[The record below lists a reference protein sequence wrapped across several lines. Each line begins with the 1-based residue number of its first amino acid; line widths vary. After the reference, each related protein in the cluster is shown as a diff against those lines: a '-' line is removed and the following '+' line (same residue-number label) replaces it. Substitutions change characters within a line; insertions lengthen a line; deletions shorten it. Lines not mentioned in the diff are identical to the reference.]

1 MKPVVICSLA
11 VLAVAVFTWAQSTTP
26 APTDPA
32 QHEHGRKVFAGKC
45 GKCHDEDAR
54 KKLADGSTLLTRLA
68 ASKDPNALLGTRLK
82 SMNEEDRA
90 GVVTYVDDLLAAFR
104 ASSARPAERH

>member
-1 MKPVVICSLA
+1 MKLFVICPLA
-11 VLAVAVFTWAQSTTP
+11 VLVLTAFCWAQSSNEGE
-26 APTDPA
+26 
-32 QHEHGRKVFAGKC
+32 HEHGRKVFASKC

-68 ASKDPNALLGTRLK
+68 ASKNPNALLGTRLK

-90 GVVTYVDDLLAAFR
+90 GVITYIDDLLAAFR
-104 ASSARPAERH
+104 ASPAKPAERH

>member
-1 MKPVVICSLA
+1 MKLFVICPLA
-11 VLAVAVFTWAQSTTP
+11 VLVLVTFTCAQSG
-26 APTDPA
+26 DPG

-68 ASKDPNALLGTRLK
+68 GSKDPNALLGTRLK

-90 GVVTYVDDLLAAFR
+90 GVITYVDDLLAAFR
-104 ASSARPAERH
+104 ASSAKPAERH

>member
-1 MKPVVICSLA
+1 MKRLVIGPLTIL
-11 VLAVAVFTWAQSTTP
+11 VLTAFTWAQSG
-26 APTDPA
+26 DPG
-32 QHEHGRKVFAGKC
+32 QHEHGRKVFADKC

-68 ASKDPNALLGTRLK
+68 AHNDPNALLGTRLK

-90 GVVTYVDDLLAAFR
+90 GVITYVDDLLAAFL
-104 ASSARPAERH
+104 ASSAKPAERH